1 MRVVIDS
8 IASVGAD
15 GANRA
20 AVARAALSPRARVSV
35 IGPFGV
41 SATGDVT
48 PARFA
53 AYRRSA
59 AGLRYLGER
68 RADR

>member
-1 MRVVIDS
+1 V
-8 IASVGAD
+8 
-15 GANRA
+15 
-20 AVARAALSPRARVSV
+20 L
-35 IGPFGV
+35 
-41 SATGDVT
+41 ATGDVA

-59 AGLRYLGER
+59 AGLHYLGDR